1 MMALRTIGIAAAM
14 ALLLAGCE
22 TNVPARSFPDIG
34 FLHKTPYKLD
44 VATIEVDKQAPAAP
58 ETGSIV
64 HELPV
69 TVDAVAEKWAHQR
82 LVAVGTNGSAV
93 VKIEKASMVEENLKK
108 TGGLRG
114 VFTTDQTQR
123 YTADLEISL
132 SLSNE
137 HGKGMVRASA
147 RKIRT
152 IAEDATLAE
161 REKLWFDMVETLARE
176 VDDEMD
182 RQIGGHLQEFLR

>member
-1 MMALRTIGIAAAM
+1 MMALKTICIAAAM

-34 FLHKTPYKLD
+34 FLHKAPYKLD
-44 VATIEVDKQAPAAP
+44 VAKIEVEKQTPAP
-58 ETGSIV
+58 EAGSIV
-64 HELPV
+64 FDLPV
-69 TVDAVAEKWAHQR
+69 TLTAVAEKWARQR
-82 LVAVGTNGSAV
+82 LTAVGTNGTAV
-93 VKIEKASMVEENLKK
+93 VKIEKATMVEENLKK

-123 YTADLEISL
+123 YTADLAISISL
-132 SLSNE
+132 SND
-137 HGKGMVRASA
+137 HGQGTVQASA

-182 RQIGGHLQEFLR
+182 RQIAAHLQEFLR